1 MRPVRSTWGL
11 LCGAALLA
19 APLRAAEPAADAD
32 LLEYLG
38 SVDSEEAAWH
48 EYLATTDVDKLV
60 QHAAAAPAGAP
71 PAKTAYPAS
80 APPEAPAPRKG
91 NPT

>member
-1 MRPVRSTWGL
+1 MKPMRRSWGL

-48 EYLATTDVDKLV
+48 DYLATTDVDKLV
-60 QHAAAAPAGAP
+60 KNSGAAPAGAP

-80 APPEAPAPRKG
+80 APAEPPAPRKVK
-91 NPT
+91 PT